1 MENYDKN
8 RAPKIY
14 ILLCVYLLRDIEL
27 VGYVENDIDTRKLT
41 IAKEKSTM
49 WINFDIKIKFWHR

>member
-1 MENYDKN
+1 MENHDEN

-27 VGYVENDIDTRKLT
+27 VGYVENDFDTWKLT
-41 IAKEKSTM
+41 IAKEKST
-49 WINFDIKIKFWHR
+49 I